1 VNTLFRNALFP
12 LVIIAALIWLG
23 AQTLSGNSSGS
34 SGKLRFSDALALIRQ
49 NPKGIE
55 HVTFH
60 PATQKVDIR
69 LTTGRTRTTVY
80 PVDQSA
86 YELQQLLEDAGVAFD
101 AKSKGSSPW
110 WSILNSL
117 LPFVLL
123 FGFWIFLMRMVK
135 QKTAREQDPPETRS
149 PY

>member
-1 VNTLFRNALFP
+1 VKFSRSWIFP
-12 LVIIAALIWLG
+12 AVIIAALIWLG
-23 AQTLSGNSSGS
+23 AQTLTDDSNGS
-34 SGKLRFSDALALIRQ
+34 SESLRFSDALALVRQ
-49 NPKGIE
+49 SPGRID

-60 PATQKVDIR
+60 PSTQEVDFR
-69 LTTGRTRTTVY
+69 LATGRTRTTVY

-86 YELQQLLEDAGVAFD
+86 YELQQLLEEKGVAFE

-110 WSILNSL
+110 WSILTSL

-123 FGFWIFLMRMVK
+123 FGFWVFLMRTVK
-135 QKTAREQDPPETRS
+135 QRTPTAQDPQETRP